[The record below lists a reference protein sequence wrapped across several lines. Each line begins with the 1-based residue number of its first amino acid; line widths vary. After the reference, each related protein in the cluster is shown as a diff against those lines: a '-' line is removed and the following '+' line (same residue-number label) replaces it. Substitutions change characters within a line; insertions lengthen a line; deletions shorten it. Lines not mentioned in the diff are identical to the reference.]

1 MKPIGGANNGNARRV
16 LQNKR
21 PAYYAAQLN
30 KKYISKRK
38 PKYVDDEGLRLIKKT
53 NKKTGEYNVYV
64 HPLTFF

>member
-38 PKYVDDEGLRLIKKT
+38 PKYVDNEVLDSQ
-53 NKKTGEYNVYV
+53 KTGEYNVYI
-64 HPLTFF
+64 HPLKFHVL